1 MISSSRPGNGEVALR
16 DVICCFSEPWRLKI
30 GARRNS
36 RWAILMVV
44 VCVSCLKSVLRC
56 VCLLSGVGSLPFCSV

>member
-30 GARRNS
+30 GARKYS
-36 RWAILMVV
+36 RWAILMFLFVP
-44 VCVSCLKSVLRC
+44 CLELVERC
-56 VCLLSGVGSLPFCSV
+56 VCC